1 MGLTSSIYNSVE
13 SEIKGAYMKTCKS
26 FNVLCFIKHV
36 NLYYYFTNCTGHGPG
51 NDCVVLQ
58 AGNADAGLWDKLTI
72 EDCTSRMPFIC
83 QTSKK
88 LIICVS

>member
-1 MGLTSSIYNSVE
+1 MGLISSIYNIVE

-36 NLYYYFTNCTGHGPG
+36 NLYYYFTNCSGHDSG
-51 NDCVVLQ
+51 NDCVALQ
-58 AGNADAGLWDKLTI
+58 AGNAGARLWDKLTT

-83 QTSKK
+83 QTSMA
-88 LIICVS
+88 LILFVS